1 MHNLGWREPI
11 FPTEATS
18 SVAGPDY
25 TSIAISAAVSVFIF
39 WAGYSLNSAAARR
52 ERQRKVIEDWLR
64 KLTEW
69 VDAYA
74 SPSSKPQYT
83 YNSLTNREVIELS
96 LQRKE
101 RYLAWWM
108 HEMAVAIILRRK
120 NGSKNFE
127 AREGT
132 STDLHELLRETGE
145 HLLKW
150 HHKELRSSDFHYP
163 YQLRAEARRKD
174 EDPYEYSR
182 SLGLDAYLKPARM
195 NIVRRWRF
203 FKLLAEPASGTAVF
217 DTLGPFLKRRYVVIA
232 LLLVIPKAG
241 INRVR
246 LGKAVATM
254 SVLKWRLARTE
265 RRLAE
270 VSRRLEDAN
279 TTQPARS
286 LD

>member
-11 FPTEATS
+11 FPTETAS
-18 SVAGPDY
+18 SVASPDY
-25 TSIAISAAVSVFIF
+25 TSIAISAAVSVVIF
-39 WAGYSLNSAAARR
+39 WAGYTLNSAAARR

-120 NGSKNFE
+120 DGSKSFE
-127 AREGT
+127 SRER
-132 STDLHELLRETGE
+132 SVSDLHDLLRETGE
-145 HLLKW
+145 HLLRW
-150 HHKELRSSDFHYP
+150 HHKELKSSDFHYP

-174 EDPYEYSR
+174 EDPHEYAR
-182 SLGLDAYLKPARM
+182 SLGLDAYLKPVRM
-195 NIVRRWRF
+195 NVVRRLRF

-217 DTLGPFLKRRYVVIA
+217 DTLGPFLKKRYAVIA

-241 INRVR
+241 INGVR
-246 LGKAVATM
+246 LGKALATM

-265 RRLAE
+265 KRLAE
-270 VSRRLEDAN
+270 VSRREE
-279 TTQPARS
+279 TKEPAP
-286 LD
+286 